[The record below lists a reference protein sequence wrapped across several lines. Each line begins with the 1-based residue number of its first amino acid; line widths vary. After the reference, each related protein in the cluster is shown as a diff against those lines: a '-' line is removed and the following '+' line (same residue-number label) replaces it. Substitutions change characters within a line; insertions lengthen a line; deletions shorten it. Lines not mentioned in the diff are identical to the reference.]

1 MRNKKIFL
9 LVLSVFLMIIAISLY
24 LFWVIES
31 RYIEIPEPVVMWENG
46 KVEIPLATVKIEYNS
61 KFKQKYNFCGGEQSL
76 IDEIINP
83 TVVLAN
89 EEISIL
95 FRKKPLRCTV
105 FERQRDGNYKI
116 ISETSFEGK
125 SDYVKNIIF
134 KVPNKPGAYVYSL
147 LVSYPVGEATYYFS
161 IEVKDKIE

>member
-9 LVLSVFLMIIAISLY
+9 LVLFIFLMIATSSF

-31 RYIEIPEPVVMWENG
+31 RYIEIPEPVVMWDNG
-46 KVEIPLATVKIEYNS
+46 KVEIPLATVRIEYNS
-61 KFKQKYNFCGGEQSL
+61 KFKQKYNFCGGEQTL

-83 TVVLAN
+83 TIVLPN
-89 EEISIL
+89 EEISII
-95 FRKKPLRCTV
+95 FRKKPLHCTV
-105 FERQRDGNYKI
+105 YERQKNGNYEI
-116 ISETSFEGK
+116 ISDTSFEGK

-134 KVPNKPGAYVYSL
+134 KVPNKPGLHIYSL

>member
-9 LVLSVFLMIIAISLY
+9 LVLFIFLMIATSSF

-31 RYIEIPEPVVMWENG
+31 RYIEIPEPVVMWDNG
-46 KVEIPLATVKIEYNS
+46 KVEIPLATVKIKYNS
-61 KFKQKYNFCGGEQSL
+61 KFKQKYNFCGGEQTL

-83 TVVLAN
+83 TIVLPN
-89 EEISIL
+89 EEISII
-95 FRKKPLRCTV
+95 FRKKPLHCTV
-105 FERQRDGNYKI
+105 YERQKNGNYEI
-116 ISETSFEGK
+116 ISDTSFEGK

-134 KVPNKPGAYVYSL
+134 KVPNKPGLHIYSL